1 MIFLLLC
8 LISVFPLSAFYIDVY
23 FSYFLRKQLDE
34 KNKEFYDLKVVSTT
48 QEMSLRE
55 AQLKV
60 KELESSLKNEINFR
74 QSVAC
79 RYELKWRC
87 SY

>member
-1 MIFLLLC
+1 M
-8 LISVFPLSAFYIDVY
+8 FPLSAFYIDVY
-23 FSYFLRKQLDE
+23 SSYFLRKQLDE
-34 KNKEFYDLKVVSTT
+34 KNKEYYDLKVVSTT

-79 RYELKWRC
+79 RYELK
-87 SY
+87 